1 MKRSSLALLALAMG
15 IVCLAAAEAMA
26 AGYPDQPIKII
37 VVRRAGGSADIV
49 ARMFAPFLQKQLGA
63 DAHVV
68 VENITGGS
76 GRIGLTQ
83 AFRAKPD
90 GYTLAL
96 ANLPSYVLTQHI
108 ENEDS
113 YVIRDFTPVVGISGN
128 EGNVLIVPGNSPF
141 ATVGDIIK
149 YDKDNPGK
157 LNMGVTSGLSNSS
170 LAQAMFLDK
179 TGIQPMSIPFDD
191 GNSVVTN
198 IMGGHVDVGVCSA
211 VAAYQPA
218 AAGEIKVLCTF
229 GQTIDENL
237 PGVPTFASLYGEEFA
252 YDVTMGL
259 LAPPNMPAD
268 VMNILGDAAFRAAN
282 DPDFAK
288 AVGKSFSVVPQ
299 TGGDFGKSIEG
310 NYRLADSSKELLL
323 KLLYE
328 E

>member
-1 MKRSSLALLALAMG
+1 MKRISLALSALVLG
-15 IVCLAAAEAMA
+15 LVCLAATEVMA
-26 AGYPDQPIKII
+26 ANYPDQPIKII

-49 ARMFAPFLQKQLGA
+49 ARMFAPFLQK
-63 DAHVV
+63 HINTNVV

-108 ENEDS
+108 EEEKS
-113 YVIRDFTPVVGISGN
+113 YIIRDFTPVVGVSGN
-128 EGNVLIVPGNSPF
+128 EGNVLVVPGKSPF
-141 ATVGDIIK
+141 NSVEDLIK
-149 YDKDNPGK
+149 FDKANPGK

-179 TGIQPMSIPFDD
+179 TGLQPMSIPFDD
-191 GNSVVTN
+191 GNSVVTA
-198 IMGGHVDVGVCSA
+198 IMGEHVDVGVCSA

-218 AAGEIKVLCTF
+218 ASGAIKVLCTF

-237 PGVPTFASLYGEEFA
+237 PGVPTFASMFGEEFA

-268 VMNILGDAAFRAAN
+268 VLKILRDAAYEAAK
-282 DPDFAK
+282 DPEFAK
-288 AVGKSFSVVPQ
+288 TVGKSFSVVPQ
-299 TGGDFGKSIEG
+299 TGEDFGKAIAN
-310 NYRLADSSKELLL
+310 NYKLADASKELLL
-323 KLLYE
+323 KLLNDE
-328 E
+328 

>member
-1 MKRSSLALLALAMG
+1 MKRISLALSALVLG
-15 IVCLAAAEAMA
+15 LVCLAATEVMA
-26 AGYPDQPIKII
+26 ANYPDQPIKII

-49 ARMFAPFLQKQLGA
+49 ARMFAPFLQKALGPN
-63 DAHVV
+63 AHVV

-128 EGNVLIVPGNSPF
+128 EGNVLIVPGKSQFNSVEDVIAF
-141 ATVGDIIK
+141 
-149 YDKDNPGK
+149 DKANPGK

-179 TGIQPMSIPFDD
+179 TGIQPTSIPFDD

-218 AAGEIKVLCTF
+218 ASGEVKVLCTF

-237 PGVPTFASLYGEEFA
+237 PNVPTFASLYGEEFA

-259 LAPPNMPAD
+259 LAPPKMPAD
-268 VMNILGDAAFRAAN
+268 VMKILADAAFKAAN
-282 DPDFAK
+282 DPEFAK

-299 TGGDFGKSIEG
+299 TGADFGKSIEG
-310 NYRLADSSKELLL
+310 NYKLADSSKELLL
-323 KLLYE
+323 KLVYGE
-328 E
+328 